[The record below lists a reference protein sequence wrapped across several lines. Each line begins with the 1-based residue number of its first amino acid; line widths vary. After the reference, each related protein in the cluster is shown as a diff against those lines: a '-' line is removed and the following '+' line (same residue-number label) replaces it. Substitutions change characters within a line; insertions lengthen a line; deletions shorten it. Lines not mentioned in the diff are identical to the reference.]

1 MLRALRSDAMKT
13 LPSALTNAPY
23 SPSGSRKQLVWP
35 YMVSGRSVAAVKNTG
50 VPADSAATSGAS
62 APAACGCSGGTACRR
77 ILMSVYSCG
86 LTPSPD
92 ARSWSAHAWPSMGEK
107 TVGRLPKPSRSRALS
122 SRNCHRMKAS

>member
-13 LPSALTNAPY
+13 LPSALAKAPY

-35 YMVSGRSVAAVKNTG
+35 YMVSGRSVAAVKKTG
-50 VPADSAATSGAS
+50 VPAASAAASGAS
-62 APAACGCSGGTACRR
+62 AAACGCVGGTACRR

-92 ARSWSAHAWPSMGEK
+92 ARSWSAHAWPSRGEK

-122 SRNCHRMKAS
+122 SRNCQRMKAS